1 MDHVET
7 VNHAAGDLALAHD
20 HAVGAKLRQMLD
32 FRIGMGAGENQKRRI
47 ASRAFSTTCPASMQ
61 SLTSCPRPLIR
72 PSSPLKRH

>member
-32 FRIGMGAGENQKRRI
+32 FRIGVGTGENQTRRI
-47 ASRAFSTTCPASMQ
+47 G
-61 SLTSCPRPLIR
+61 LPRLQTPMSGLNAK
-72 PSSPLKRH
+72 PNLLP